1 MSSVT
6 IIFGTGWGRA
16 GWNQGAWNEGGLS
29 SLSMSMNVGSE
40 SVVEGT
46 GVTVSETG
54 ILAQYSFGSYS
65 VGQGTG
71 ITIVESGV
79 AGSFAIGTGY
89 TVSGDATVSPTE
101 VGSVSSSFSI
111 GTYDVTGGISF
122 SVTGVQAA
130 GTTGT
135 ESVTEGTGVTV
146 VEAGVQAS
154 SVIGTVSI
162 TEMTVGVTGLEIT
175 GIINSSVV
183 WQNIV
188 PSQTPNWVEIGNRDV
203 A

>member
-79 AGSFAIGTGY
+79 SGSFAIGTGY
-89 TVSGDATVSPTE
+89 TVSGDATISPT
-101 VGSVSSSFSI
+101 SVSSSFSI
-111 GTYDVTGGISF
+111 GTLDIEGGISF

>member
-1 MSSVT
+1 MAAVT
-6 IIFGTGWGRA
+6 IIFGTGWGRS
-16 GWNQGAWNEGGLS
+16 GWNQGAWNQGGIN
-29 SLSMSMNVGSE
+29 SLSIASAVNSVSVG
-40 SVVEGT
+40 EGT
-46 GVTVSETG
+46 GVTVVETG
-54 ILAQYSFGSYS
+54 VQATYSFGTYS

-71 ITIVESGV
+71 ETIVESGV

-146 VEAGVQAS
+146 TETGVQGAGA
-154 SVIGTVSI
+154 IGTVSVASI
-162 TEMTVGVTGLEIT
+162 VVGVTGIEISS
-175 GIINSSVV
+175 IINSSVI
-183 WQNIV
+183 WQPIV
-188 PSQTPNWVEIGNRDV
+188 PSQSPGWIEIGNRD
-203 A
+203 AA

>member
-1 MSSVT
+1 
-6 IIFGTGWGRA
+6 
-16 GWNQGAWNEGGLS
+16 
-29 SLSMSMNVGSE
+29 MNVGSE

-79 AGSFAIGTGY
+79 SGSFAIGTGY
-89 TVSGDATVSPTE
+89 TVSGDATISPT
-101 VGSVSSSFSI
+101 SVSSSFSI
-111 GTYDVTGGISF
+111 GTLDIEGGISF